1 MASPS
6 KKVRRERFNALT
18 AEPEALNDFCD
29 RISNG
34 ETLSDMARE
43 IGCNYLWLYEW
54 LNDAARPER
63 AIRMASAVAAR
74 NSLMVEDMI
83 GQTHR
88 LGNLDIRDAFD
99 NKGNMLPVHKLSADM
114 AKAVT
119 SVDVSEDALGKTTR
133 KMRFVDRA
141 QMLTLTGRRNQ
152 LFTDNVKVEGDVTYH
167 QLVTDAGELVN
178 KIRGAVKNG

>member
-1 MASPS
+1 
-6 KKVRRERFNALT
+6 
-18 AEPEALNDFCD
+18 
-29 RISNG
+29 
-34 ETLSDMARE
+34 
-43 IGCNYLWLYEW
+43 
-54 LNDAARPER
+54 
-63 AIRMASAVAAR
+63 MASAVAAR